1 MAVHPPPL
9 SVWVMDLD
17 LHGILSDGFEA
28 DTARQ
33 REALPG

>member
-1 MAVHPPPL
+1 
-9 SVWVMDLD
+9 MDLD